1 MLKSI
6 NSFFTQY
13 VNAPD
18 LARLLLRI
26 TLSVLM
32 LFHGFY
38 KVEHGLDPIRNMLV
52 SDGLPTF
59 IAYGVYLGEVVA
71 PIMII
76 LGIFTRPAALI
87 VTLNMLIA
95 ILMMGLNKVTILT
108 DQGALGIELEF
119 IYFIGFLCIALLGCG
134 RFSVLREPAYY

>member
-6 NSFFTQY
+6 NNFFSQY
-13 VNAPD
+13 VNDPD

-26 TLSVLM
+26 TFSVLM

-38 KVEHGLDPIRNMLV
+38 KLEYRLDSIRNMLV

-59 IAYGVYLGEVVA
+59 IAYGVYIGEVIA
-71 PIMII
+71 PIFII

-87 VTLNMLIA
+87 VTLNMIVA
-95 ILMMGLNKVTILT
+95 ILMMGLNKLTILT
-108 DQGALGIELEF
+108 DLDALRIELEF
-119 IYFIGFLCIALLGCG
+119 IYLIGFFCIALLGCG